1 MLKGITCIY
10 YWLYKGDLLFIFLLT
25 TNDALLWLIWKV
37 YTVYTSVSRIGYTG
51 LTSYELEN
59 WETSRLQNVL
69 LLYMRSSVM
78 LCILHSLFTDLAIS
92 QKADEPIAFKYK
104 GMIWDVSNFVWAYI
118 GFKIWYA
125 IDILTSDF
133 VAIYA
138 ENKIKPGHLNG
149 LIPKFRFKHEPMYN
163 KTEMESSLTLCI
175 CYRYHVYETRNYALD
190 PRRIEVVSKLKKL
203 SYLFPWCIRFTR
215 SNNGSYTTFLE
226 TRFYF
231 WFISNDL
238 YDM

>member
-1 MLKGITCIY
+1 MIQYKLVSRKHAKRY
-10 YWLYKGDLLFIFLLT
+10 NLYILLTLQGGLTFIFLLT

-133 VAIYA
+133 FLQYTS
-138 ENKIKPGHLNG
+138 
-149 LIPKFRFKHEPMYN
+149 
-163 KTEMESSLTLCI
+163 KTKWNRVI
-175 CYRYHVYETRNYALD
+175 
-190 PRRIEVVSKLKKL
+190 
-203 SYLFPWCIRFTR
+203 
-215 SNNGSYTTFLE
+215 
-226 TRFYF
+226 
-231 WFISNDL
+231 
-238 YDM
+238 